1 MQIKIKNKI
10 KQFFLIKKGCGKST
24 VVSLLLRFYDVDSGA
39 IYLDGID
46 IRKLNL
52 NWLRSNIGVVS
63 QEPVLFN
70 TTIFEN
76 IAYGDIKNKRN
87 ETRLEEIID
96 VAVKSNIHN
105 RIETLPDVISE
116 FSIEYLLR
124 NINFN

>member
-1 MQIKIKNKI
+1 
-10 KQFFLIKKGCGKST
+10 
-24 VVSLLLRFYDVDSGA
+24 
-39 IYLDGID
+39 
-46 IRKLNL
+46 
-52 NWLRSNIGVVS
+52 LRSNIGVVS

>member
-1 MQIKIKNKI
+1 LQIKIKNKI